1 MVFKKFI
8 PMMECSNTSGTAEDI
23 ASVLE
28 GSRQYTTGWKSNIG
42 MATTSTD
49 STGAKQYYY
58 NAARV
63 VINGKVVTNWVNSPL
78 MQYRF
83 TSSNN
88 NNNNRG

>member
-8 PMMECSNTSGTAEDI
+8 PTMECSNTSGTAEDV
-23 ASVLE
+23 ASVQE
-28 GSRQYTTGWKSNIG
+28 GNRQYITAWKSSIG

-49 STGAKQYYY
+49 STREKKYYY

-63 VINGKVVTNWVNSPL
+63 VINSKAVTNWVTSPL